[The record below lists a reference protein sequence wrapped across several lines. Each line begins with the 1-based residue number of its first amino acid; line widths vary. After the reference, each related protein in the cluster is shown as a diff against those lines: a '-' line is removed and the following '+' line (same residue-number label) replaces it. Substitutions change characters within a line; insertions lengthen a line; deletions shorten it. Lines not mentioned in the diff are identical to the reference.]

1 MVGFGAGLSIDVMTT
16 PQDLL
21 DRIAR
26 SGEAVMAIDYGDRV
40 VLWNKEAERLFGRP
54 ARSVLGK
61 HCYEIIGGHDV
72 HGNLYCYRAC
82 PVAHQ
87 TRDVEAEPVH
97 SFPLEVKTGQS
108 KTKWVTTTLFAIP
121 NTRPSLATIVH
132 VFREID
138 KKPSAL
144 EQRLAEETK
153 PPGPR
158 LFPLTVSEYAGT
170 ELTKREKEVLR
181 CMSEGLSTA
190 GIARKLFIAPVT
202 VRNHVQSILQ
212 KLDVHSKIAAVAF
225 AYQHNLV

>member
-1 MVGFGAGLSIDVMTT
+1 MTT

-26 SGEAVMAIDYGDRV
+26 SGEAVMAIDYGDRI

-61 HCYEIIGGHDV
+61 PCYEILGGRDV

-87 TRDVEAEPVH
+87 ARDVEAEPVH
-97 SFPLEVKTGQS
+97 SFPLDVKTGQG
-108 KTKWVTTTLFAIP
+108 KTKRVTTTLFAVP
-121 NTRPSLATIVH
+121 NSRPSLSTIVH
-132 VFREID
+132 EFREIE

-153 PPGPR
+153 PPSPP
-158 LFPLTVSEYAGT
+158 LFPLIVIDDVGA
-170 ELTKREKEVLR
+170 ELTKREKEILR

-190 GIARKLFIAPVT
+190 AIARKLFISPVT

-212 KLDVHSKIAAVAF
+212 KLDVHSKIAAVAY